1 MADVRYQEATRIY
14 DGADTPAV
22 DNLDLDIED
31 GRELYDRPANTFVA
45 GRSRSGPPRSPV
57 RRPRSW
63 RASRQSGRRSVANA
77 SPCGPG
83 RARRTSSA
91 RRPVRA

>member
-14 DGADTPAV
+14 DGADTPAD

-45 GRSRSGPPRSPV
+45 GRSRS
-57 RRPRSW
+57 RPR
-63 RASRQSGRRSVANA
+63 GRR
-77 SPCGPG
+77 
-83 RARRTSSA
+83 
-91 RRPVRA
+91 